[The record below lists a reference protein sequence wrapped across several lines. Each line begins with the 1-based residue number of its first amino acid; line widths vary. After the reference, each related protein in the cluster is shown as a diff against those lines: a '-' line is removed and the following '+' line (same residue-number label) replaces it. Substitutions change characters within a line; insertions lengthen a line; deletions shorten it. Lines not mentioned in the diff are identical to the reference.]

1 MSLGSQIK
9 YYRQTLN
16 MNQAELGEALG
27 VSAQAV
33 SKWENNKAEPD
44 SSTLLKMCDI
54 LDIDANTLLAHGNTN
69 SQFRET
75 LYRRPGMRI
84 LFDAAKDAPD
94 EVLQKTADLL
104 EAMKNGQVK

>member
-33 SKWENNKAEPD
+33 SKMGK
-44 SSTLLKMCDI
+44 
-54 LDIDANTLLAHGNTN
+54 
-69 SQFRET
+69 
-75 LYRRPGMRI
+75 
-84 LFDAAKDAPD
+84 
-94 EVLQKTADLL
+94 
-104 EAMKNGQVK
+104 